1 MDRAEGTA
9 PEGDAASPGRGRREV
24 GVRERRLEEG
34 EGQVAKRERTADE
47 RERAADQRERAAD
60 QRERAAEK
68 RERAAQAVEEADKI
82 LETSQDR
89 VRRTE
94 ASLNRAYAHA
104 ARQQASIARSVKR
117 NEQQRDFTDLAH
129 HVAALRERT
138 AAAAARLAE
147 TEELVARVHDSLAA
161 NNPEN
166 PGHKRLANEAR
177 EAMRQAREIERKYS
191 SS

>member
-47 RERAADQRERAAD
+47 RERAADQ
-60 QRERAAEK
+60 

>member
-34 EGQVAKRERTADE
+34 EGQVAKRER
-47 RERAADQRERAAD
+47 AADQ
-60 QRERAAEK
+60 

-166 PGHKRLANEAR
+166 PGHKRLVSR
-177 EAMRQAREIERKYS
+177 S
-191 SS
+191 

>member
-34 EGQVAKRERTADE
+34 EGQVAKRER
-47 RERAADQRERAAD
+47 AADQRERAAD
-60 QRERAAEK
+60 Q

-82 LETSQDR
+82 LETSQAR

>member
-47 RERAADQRERAAD
+47 RERAADQRERAA
-60 QRERAAEK
+60 
-68 RERAAQAVEEADKI
+68 QAVEEADKI

-89 VRRTE
+89 VRRAE